1 MIIKL
6 KYGNTNT
13 FFVRGKNKNI
23 LVDTDY
29 AGTLPLFY
37 KSLKENGITVKD
49 IDYILATHY
58 HPDHIGLA
66 SQLMEQG
73 VRLLLVDSQAE
84 SVHYSDAVFAREPRL
99 GYKPIDASSA
109 SVITPEISRSFL
121 KELGIDGEIIRTPSH
136 SADSISLIL
145 DEGICVVGDL
155 EPFEYLAAYES
166 NEQLKADWDR
176 IMSYSPEVIYYAHA
190 NEKYL

>member
-13 FFVRGKNKNI
+13 FFVWGKNKNI

-58 HPDHIGLA
+58 HPDHIGLV

-84 SVHYSDAVFAREPRL
+84 SVHYCDAIFAREPRL

-121 KELGIDGEIIRTPSH
+121 KELGIDGEIIRTLSH